1 MASPKEH
8 FEAARRWQEH
18 YQKEVEDI
26 GLNIPPPTLG
36 QSTNDYRRE
45 MMRLLK
51 KTFIPPT
58 HDLYQVNM
66 RGLPADVLSGFEE
79 MLLPACKTE
88 AFNPLTVPKGE
99 MREIVKTDANGL
111 KVRQFIGQESFV
123 KAIGRPGKRMAIH
136 DQRTKE
142 WYPISP
148 EEWRRR
154 NYDATRR

>member
-8 FEAARRWQEH
+8 CDAARRWQEH

-58 HDLYQVNM
+58 HDLYKVQM
-66 RGLPADVLSGFEE
+66 RALPADVLAGFEK
-79 MLLPACKTE
+79 MLLPACRTE

-99 MREIVKTDANGL
+99 IREVVKTDANGL
-111 KVRQFIGQESFV
+111 KIRNFVGQESFV
-123 KAIGRPGKRMAIH
+123 RGMMRPGRRVVSFRT
-136 DQRTKE
+136 DQG
-142 WYPISP
+142 YV
-148 EEWRRR
+148 
-154 NYDATRR
+154 DASGRGLR

>member
-1 MASPKEH
+1 MASHQQH
-8 FEAARRWQEH
+8 FDAARKWQEH

-58 HDLYQVNM
+58 HDLYKVNM
-66 RGLPADVLSGFEE
+66 RGLPADVLVGFEE
-79 MLLPACKTE
+79 MLLPACRTE

-99 MREIVKTDANGL
+99 IREVVKTDANGL
-111 KVRQFIGQESFV
+111 KVRHFIGQIAS
-123 KAIGRPGKRMAIH
+123 
-136 DQRTKE
+136 
-142 WYPISP
+142 
-148 EEWRRR
+148 
-154 NYDATRR
+154 